1 MHFIWLNLFMLVGG
15 IAGGLLSSIASMA
28 SLASYPVLLMSGV
41 PPLYA
46 NVTNDAALIWTGI
59 GSTAASLK
67 ELHGHWHRTLILS
80 LFTTIGSAIGCWLL
94 LAFPSDVFTKVVPF
108 FIAFSGVM
116 ILVSD
121 HGKKGPTIEDSLPV
135 KLLWLAGLLIMGMYS
150 GYFGAASGVVVLIV
164 LTYMEK
170 DENFLVVNAMKNVVC
185 GLANATAFFIYLF
198 TSRIYWD
205 RAIPMAV
212 GMLIGGWVGPRL
224 LRHLNAHK
232 VKIFIAILAFAQAGY
247 YFYTA
252 YLAH

>member
-1 MHFIWLNLFMLVGG
+1 
-15 IAGGLLSSIASMA
+15 
-28 SLASYPVLLMSGV
+28 
-41 PPLYA
+41 
-46 NVTNDAALIWTGI
+46 
-59 GSTAASLK
+59 
-67 ELHGHWHRTLILS
+67 
-80 LFTTIGSAIGCWLL
+80 
-94 LAFPSDVFTKVVPF
+94 
-108 FIAFSGVM
+108 M

-121 HGKKGPTIEDSLPV
+121 HGKKEPEANDSLPI

-164 LTYMEK
+164 LTYMENK
-170 DENFLVVNAMKNVVC
+170 ENFLVVNAMKNVVC
-185 GLANATAFFIYLF
+185 GFANATAFFIYLF

-224 LRHLNAHK
+224 LRHLNSHK
-232 VKIFIAILAFAQAGY
+232 VKIFIALLAFIQAGY

>member
-1 MHFIWLNLFMLVGG
+1 MHFIWLIFFMLLGG

-28 SLASYPVLLMSGV
+28 SLVSYPVLLMSGV
-41 PPLYA
+41 PPLFA

-59 GSTAASLK
+59 GSTTSSLK
-67 ELHGHWHRTLILS
+67 ELRGHWRWTLILS
-80 LFTTIGSAIGCWLL
+80 LFTTIGSAVGCWLL
-94 LAFPSDVFTKVVPF
+94 LAFPSKVFTKVVPF
-108 FIAFSGVM
+108 FIALSGVM

-121 HGKKGPTIEDSLPV
+121 RPKKDLNENYSLPV
-135 KLLWLAGLLIMGMYS
+135 RLLWLVLLLIMGMYA

-164 LTYMEK
+164 LTYLEK
-170 DENFLVVNAMKNVVC
+170 KENFLVVNAIKNVVC
-185 GLANATAFFIYLF
+185 AFANGTAFFIYLF
-198 TSRIYWD
+198 TTRIYWD

-212 GMLIGGWVGPRL
+212 GMLIGGWFGPRL

-232 VKIFIAILAFAQAGY
+232 VKIFIAISAFAQAGY